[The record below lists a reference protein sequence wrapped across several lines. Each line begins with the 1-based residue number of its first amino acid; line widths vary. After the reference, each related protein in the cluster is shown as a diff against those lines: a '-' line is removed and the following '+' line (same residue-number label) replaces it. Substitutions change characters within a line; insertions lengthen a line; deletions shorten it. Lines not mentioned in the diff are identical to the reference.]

1 MASRDR
7 RFPLFDAMRA
17 LAALSI
23 FAYHC
28 AYQLHGFSGPAGR
41 YLAQLNIGV
50 PVFFLISGF
59 LLYRPFVRARR
70 DHDRRPSLR
79 AYAVRRAAR
88 IVPTYWVALPII
100 AVWLG
105 LSAQVFTPEGVLT
118 NFGFGQLY
126 RSSTLTGGVGQAW
139 TLDIEVTFYALLPLV
154 AVLVRRVAARRGSL
168 LSSELAMCGALFA
181 AGVGWQVLITQT
193 IGPAQASFFPLLL
206 ALPGWLDHFAIGM
219 ALAVLSVAREGR
231 GLPAPGRLLQRQPWL
246 WWLGAAAAYY
256 GAARPG
262 VLGHGRTLPL
272 LGVHELRL
280 AAAACI
286 LAPALGVTARPHPF
300 QRALGW
306 RPLLWVGQVSYGL
319 YLWHLVM
326 VRKLDDAGLP
336 QAIGRPTYIAA
347 ALAAALA
354 AAAASFYLVER
365 PILRLAH
372 RRTRTGAPRAPGAG
386 AGAGAADPSAT
397 AADLGDD
404 HAPVPPGTGSAAPA
418 SPALPGAD
426 G

>member
-88 IVPTYWVALPII
+88 IVPAYWVALPII

-105 LSAQVFTPEGVLT
+105 LSVQVFTPEGVLT
-118 NFGFGQLY
+118 YFGFGQLY

-256 GAARPG
+256 
-262 VLGHGRTLPL
+262 
-272 LGVHELRL
+272 
-280 AAAACI
+280 
-286 LAPALGVTARPHPF
+286 
-300 QRALGW
+300 
-306 RPLLWVGQVSYGL
+306 
-319 YLWHLVM
+319 
-326 VRKLDDAGLP
+326 
-336 QAIGRPTYIAA
+336 AA
-347 ALAAALA
+347 ALAAAPA

-386 AGAGAADPSAT
+386 AGAGAADPSAP

>member
-28 AYQLHGFSGPAGR
+28 AHQLHGFSGPAGR

-118 NFGFGQLY
+118 YFGFGQLY
-126 RSSTLTGGVGQAW
+126 RS
-139 TLDIEVTFYALLPLV
+139 
-154 AVLVRRVAARRGSL
+154 
-168 LSSELAMCGALFA
+168 
-181 AGVGWQVLITQT
+181 
-193 IGPAQASFFPLLL
+193 
-206 ALPGWLDHFAIGM
+206 
-219 ALAVLSVAREGR
+219 
-231 GLPAPGRLLQRQPWL
+231 
-246 WWLGAAAAYY
+246 
-256 GAARPG
+256 
-262 VLGHGRTLPL
+262 RTLPL

-347 ALAAALA
+347 ALA
-354 AAAASFYLVER
+354 
-365 PILRLAH
+365 
-372 RRTRTGAPRAPGAG
+372 
-386 AGAGAADPSAT
+386 
-397 AADLGDD
+397 
-404 HAPVPPGTGSAAPA
+404 
-418 SPALPGAD
+418 
-426 G
+426 